1 MSNGDCF
8 LADISEKYKKDNF
21 MINTLIKHNN
31 KVNNDLKNI
40 LENIYLLPNWEKIAS
55 FMLFEKKFF
64 ISKSQKFNLFRKFS
78 SKNMLEKFEFRTLD
92 DNVCAKID
100 LKVYKD
106 SVYIINIDVQ
116 TLNFADNIIK
126 KLVQISAEKALYNTS
141 DKQVKINLSLPLFKM
156 NKIKQILL
164 NLGFVSEEQSKY
176 EKKMFGETLTL
187 NVEKSVLLQKQ
198 IKQNPILINK

>member
-1 MSNGDCF
+1 
-8 LADISEKYKKDNF
+8 

-40 LENIYLLPNWEKIAS
+40 LDNIYLLPNWEKINS
-55 FMLFEKKFF
+55 FLLSEKKFF
-64 ISKSQKFNLFRKFS
+64 MFKSKRFNLFRKFS
-78 SKNMLEKFEFRTLD
+78 SKNMLEKYELRTLD
-92 DNVCAKID
+92 NKISANLD
-100 LKVYKD
+100 LKIYKD
-106 SVYIINIDVQ
+106 SVYIINID
-116 TLNFADNIIK
+116 TYSLNFTDNLIS

-141 DKQVKINLSLPLFKM
+141 DKIVKINLSLPLFKM

-164 NLGFVSEEQSKY
+164 NLDFVCEEQSKY

-187 NVEKSVLLQKQ
+187 NVEKSAVLQKL